1 MTAKKRNLKYNKERY
16 NNQPSFIIYF
26 YFINDVKFL
35 ILFIIFLYYIPLKIY
50 LLVKYKIKNEKKRKK
65 TSCQSAI

>member
-1 MTAKKRNLKYNKERY
+1 MTAKKRNLKCNKERY
-16 NNQPSFIIYF
+16 NNQPSFIIYI

-50 LLVKYKIKNEKKRKK
+50 LLVKYKIKYEKKEKK